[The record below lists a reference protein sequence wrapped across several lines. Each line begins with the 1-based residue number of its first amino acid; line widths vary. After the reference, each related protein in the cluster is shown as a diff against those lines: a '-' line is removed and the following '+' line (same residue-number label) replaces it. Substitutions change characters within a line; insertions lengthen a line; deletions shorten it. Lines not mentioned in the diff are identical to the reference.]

1 MPHTRPK
8 TVNSKHS
15 SIIEHVRHLGWWQIK
30 SFFLSLT
37 EILCKT
43 LLLYIGN
50 QDLQIVLFQNT
61 ISELFSEPSGL
72 DSLVKEKEQEEREK
86 QEKANRPQ
94 RKQEQKK
101 PDNTEQQA
109 LAQFEKVVFT
119 FRNYHQCCCLLG
131 LCLVICKSQI
141 WEK

>member
-1 MPHTRPK
+1 M
-8 TVNSKHS
+8 
-15 SIIEHVRHLGWWQIK
+15 
-30 SFFLSLT
+30 
-37 EILCKT
+37 
-43 LLLYIGN
+43 YIGDR
-50 QDLQIVLFQNT
+50 DLQIVLFQNT

-109 LAQFEKVVFT
+109 LAQFEKVKFT
-119 FRNYHQCCCLLG
+119 LRNYNQCCLLG
-131 LCLVICKSQI
+131 LCLVTCKSRI